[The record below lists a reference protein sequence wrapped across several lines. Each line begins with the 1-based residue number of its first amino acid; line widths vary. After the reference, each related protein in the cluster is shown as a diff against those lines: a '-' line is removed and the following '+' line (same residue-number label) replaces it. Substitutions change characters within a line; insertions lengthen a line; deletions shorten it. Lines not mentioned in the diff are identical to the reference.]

1 MGNSLEKEQ
10 GEISS
15 CQKLLIWVKQL
26 QRVISNI
33 DKNKWQSR
41 DRFLA
46 GNVPVVLEIPCYICI
61 VRSGGKHNS
70 LCCF

>member
-1 MGNSLEKEQ
+1 MD
-10 GEISS
+10 
-15 CQKLLIWVKQL
+15 W
-26 QRVISNI
+26 
-33 DKNKWQSR
+33 KNKWQSR

-70 LCCF
+70 QCSFINDMLSKWFHNDGT